1 MATAVRTRI
10 VRIGNSQGIRIPK
23 LLLEQVNL
31 TEDEEVELEVQSTQ
45 IVIRPAQGVRQ
56 GWDAAFQAM
65 VERQDDMLLDGE
77 TAVSAEWDEEEW
89 EW

>member
-10 VRIGNSQGIRIPK
+10 VRIGNSQGVRIPK

-31 TEDEEVELEVQSTQ
+31 TEDEEVELEVQSEQ
-45 IVIRPAQGVRQ
+45 IVIRPTYEARH
-56 GWDAAFQAM
+56 GWATAFQAM
-65 VERQDDMLLDGE
+65 AIHQDDELLDEEVGST
-77 TAVSAEWDEEEW
+77 TAWDAEEW